1 MSLATVEQLRGARAM
16 LGITQAEL
24 ARRSRVSLPTIK
36 RLELGKGPLGARP
49 STREKLQRALEAGG
63 IEFIAENG
71 GGAGVR
77 PRKRAKRHGGAVK

>member
-24 ARRSRVSLPTIK
+24 ARRSHVSLPTIK
-36 RLELGKGPLGARP
+36 RLEVGKGAIAARAK
-49 STREKLQRALEAGG
+49 TRERLERALEAAG

-77 PRKRAKRHGGAVK
+77 RRKRGKR